1 MLLTICPERSR
12 LLHESTEAVSV
23 FAATLFKLSEVM
35 DGASDT
41 AFEEMR
47 TLAEVARERME
58 RARNNLA
65 RHNAQHG
72 CSKSRA

>member
-1 MLLTICPERSR
+1 MMYEICAERNR

-23 FAATLFKLSEVM
+23 FAAALFKLSEVM
-35 DGASDT
+35 DGASDA

-47 TLAEVARERME
+47 TLAETARERME

-65 RHNAQHG
+65 RHYARHG
-72 CSKSRA
+72 CSKPGA